1 MQRNFPNAKYRP
13 QNHELGSRS
22 SAEASMSDRLD
33 ARLSQNLALLLVDKN
48 FESVENQ
55 ALYSLSSLMKD
66 YLLEIGKEIKATSE
80 IQGRTES
87 TLIDSLNVAYDYG
100 MQQRDIES
108 HIEQNELTLAP
119 S

>member
-1 MQRNFPNAKYRP
+1 
-13 QNHELGSRS
+13 
-22 SAEASMSDRLD
+22 MSDRLD

-66 YLLEIGKEIKATSE
+66 YLLEIGKEIKSTSE